1 MKVATRVLFVAAIIG
16 VIYFATIGRNDFYRI
31 LDAAMEVI
39 QLVADNYHK
48 K

>member
-1 MKVATRVLFVAAIIG
+1 MKTVMRLLFVAGIIG

-39 QLVADNYHK
+39 QLIAENYHK